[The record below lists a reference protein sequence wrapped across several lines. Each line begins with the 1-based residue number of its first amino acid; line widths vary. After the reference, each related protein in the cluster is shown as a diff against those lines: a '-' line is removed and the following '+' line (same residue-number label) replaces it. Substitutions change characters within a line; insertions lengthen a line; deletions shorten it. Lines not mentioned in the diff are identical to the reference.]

1 MPEKGVPKYLIV
13 GIIVGLIIGA
23 IIGYAIAPKAPPVP
37 PELEE
42 LKKKYDAL
50 KSDYESLE
58 AKYKELEKKLAESKS
73 AYESLK
79 KLLGTFPE
87 DGGIKLKAWCGGA
100 PAEGYRATNLE
111 RAVELLNKILKT
123 LGFNVKVEIEAT
135 FEHIP
140 RDAAKSRL
148 MAAWEAGEAPDIVID
163 YGYSVVELA
172 DMGWAVPLDEYYEK
186 YATLFADVPES
197 LWNLKYKGHI
207 WAIPQDAA
215 MHVFYFR
222 KDILRKMGWT
232 EDEIKAFA
240 AKINAGE
247 ITFEDIMK
255 IAKEAMDKGLVKWG
269 IYHRKG
275 AGGSLWIPY
284 YSLGGRFYDPETGKL
299 VLSKSKLLDYFTLFY
314 KMTQVYKV
322 TPPTMIAT
330 DWRKIH
336 TDFVNGR
343 VLFWMGGSWHWGE
356 WQRVEYHEELGKLP
370 EEYEWENIGFSL
382 YPATKPG
389 ASPGAFVG
397 PHGYVILK
405 QSKYPEIAF
414 LVAALATLP
423 QFEADH
429 CIEGARLPTHAGT
442 RGVAK
447 FVEKGKFQAELSKLM
462 DKTWAEWIPHGEWPK
477 LVQILV
483 EALTK
488 VEMGELTP
496 EQAVDLV
503 ISRAKTEITDI
514 VITE

>member
-1 MPEKGVPKYLIV
+1 MPKESIKYIVIGVII
-13 GIIVGLIIGA
+13 GIIIGA
-23 IIGYAIAPKAPPVP
+23 IIGYIAVPKTPQLPT
-37 PELEE
+37 EYEE
-42 LKKKYDAL
+42 LSSKYEKLKSDYDKL

-58 AKYKELEKKLAESKS
+58 AKYSDLEKRLGA
-73 AYESLK
+73 LRD
-79 KLLGTFPE
+79 LLGTFPE
-87 DGGIKLKAWCGGA
+87 EGVIKLKAWCGGA
-100 PAEGYRATNLE
+100 PAEGYRAKNLE
-111 RAVELLNKILKT
+111 RAVDLLNSLLKS
-123 LGFNVKVEIEAT
+123 LGLNVKVEIEAT

-148 MAAWEAGEAPDIVID
+148 MAAWEAKEAPDIVID
-163 YGYSVVELA
+163 YGYGMVELA
-172 DMGWAVPLDEYYEK
+172 DMGWIIPLDDYYEK
-186 YATLFADVPES
+186 YATLFADVPKS
-197 LWNLKYKGHI
+197 MWDLKYKGHI

-222 KDILRKMGWT
+222 KDVLRKMGWS
-232 EDEIKAFA
+232 EDEINAFA
-240 AKINAGE
+240 AKINSGE

-255 IAKEAMDKGLVKWG
+255 IAKEAMDKGLVEWG

-299 VLSKSKLLDYFTLFY
+299 TISKSKLLDYFTLFY
-314 KMTQVYKV
+314 KMTQEYKV
-322 TPPTMIAT
+322 MPPTMIAT

-370 EEYEWENIGFSL
+370 EDYEWENIGFSL
-382 YPATKPG
+382 YPATKAG

-397 PHGYVILK
+397 PHSYVILK
-405 QSKYPEIAF
+405 QSKYPEVAF

-423 QFEADH
+423 EFEADH
-429 CIEGARLPTHAGT
+429 AIEGARLPTHTGT

-447 FVEKGKFQAELSKLM
+447 FVEKGRFQVELSKLTS
-462 DKTWAEWIPHGEWPK
+462 KTWPEFIPHPEWGK

-483 EALTK
+483 EAITK
-488 VEMGELTP
+488 VEMGEITP

-503 ISRAKTEITDI
+503 VSRVKAEITDI
-514 VITE
+514 TIAD